1 MATVNTETFNRQNVQ
16 PGVPQPDL
24 PGPRWFAGEV
34 YAAHAEFDGDAA
46 ASDTIAF
53 FYLPRNA
60 IVKCVLWRSIHTS
73 TSGLTMKVGTAAD
86 DDRYFSGSLAAGE
99 RDWAYGVK
107 DNKVIGGDGKVIG
120 TFNNVNP
127 PADGE
132 YHLTVLYVLGSDDDG

>member
-1 MATVNTETFNRQNVQ
+1 MATVNSGTYNAQNVQ
-16 PGVPQPDL
+16 PGLPSPEL
-24 PGPRWFAGEV
+24 PGPRWMGGEV
-34 YAAHAEFDGDAA
+34 LAASAYFDGDAA

-53 FYLPRNA
+53 FILPRNA
-60 IVKCVLWRSIHTS
+60 IVKGVLFSSVHTS
-73 TSGLTMKVGTAAD
+73 TGGLTIKVGTADD
-86 DDRYFSGSLAAGE
+86 DDRYFSGSLAAAD
-99 RDWAYGVK
+99 RNWAYGVP